1 MYRLP
6 ADLSNNVIKVKI
18 VIACGLNGGLH
29 CQLPY
34 SDLAAAARPPW
45 WDVSE

>member
-18 VIACGLNGGLH
+18 VIARGLNGGL
-29 CQLPY
+29 PA
-34 SDLAAAARPPW
+34 SIFW

>member
-18 VIACGLNGGLH
+18 VIACGLNGGL
-29 CQLPY
+29 L
-34 SDLAAAARPPW
+34 LASIFW